1 MPAKKSPLVRTR
13 AVKTPIEASVSPARS
28 YQVEAILRGLEILAL
43 FRADRP
49 TLTLVEISR
58 LVSGVPSTTLRIV
71 NTLEDMGFLEPLP
84 NKAAYRAGLSSL
96 RIGHSFIVGSRLR
109 SLAAPSLARLLD
121 VSGESVI
128 LSVLDNQS
136 VYVIDHLHTGEPL
149 SLPLPIG
156 ARLPAYSTAA
166 GKAMLAFGTK
176 AAMKT
181 AFNDDSADA
190 TVPRTTTSLE
200 EVMAELAVVKREGY
214 AIQGENIS
222 GTRSISAPVLG
233 ADGQA
238 IAAVSIIVGAGHYQL
253 ADLRGVL
260 SPFVVGAAAEVG
272 ARWRADQS
280 SEIGERATADEDD
293 LDEAEAPVEAEQRSR
308 YHVEALSRGLLT
320 LLAFSPTSPR
330 LVLTEIA
337 QRTSLLIPASFRVMS
352 TLSSLGYV
360 RREQTTGTYELTVKV
375 LELGYESLAWLNF
388 AEFLLPS
395 LLRFEN
401 ETQVLVYLSV
411 LAGDVAV
418 DILSLGRPGVMN
430 TLGRSY
436 PLYCTPGGKVLL
448 AFMPEPQA
456 QKIINTVELI
466 KRAPRTLVDRDTLSK
481 DLELIRARGYS
492 VSEEEYLPGSR
503 GVGVP
508 IFNAAGECVASVG
521 CVVRGSDGSK
531 REALEQLVVQARAL
545 SEDLTNRVALRFG

>member
-1 MPAKKSPLVRTR
+1 MPAKKSTSVRTR
-13 AVKTPIEASVSPARS
+13 AVKSTEKASISPVRS

-58 LVSGVPSTTLRIV
+58 LISGVPSTTLRIV
-71 NTLEDMGFLEPLP
+71 NTLEDMGFLESLP
-84 NKAAYRAGLSSL
+84 NKASYRAGLSSL
-96 RIGHSFIVGSRLR
+96 RLGHSFIVGSRLR
-109 SLAAPSLARLLD
+109 SLASPSLTRLLD
-121 VSGESVI
+121 ASGESVT

-136 VYVIDHLHTGEPL
+136 IYVIDHLHTGEPL

-156 ARLPAYSTAA
+156 ARLPAHNTAA

-176 AAMKT
+176 AAIK
-181 AFNDDSADA
+181 AAHNDGALDA
-190 TVPRTTTSLE
+190 ASSLE
-200 EVMAELAVVKREGY
+200 EVMAELAAVKRDGY

-222 GTRSISAPVLG
+222 GTRSISAPVIGL
-233 ADGQA
+233 DGQA
-238 IAAVSIIVGAGHYQL
+238 IAAVSILVGAGHYQL
-253 ADLRGVL
+253 ADLRRVL
-260 SPFVVGAAAEVG
+260 SPLVVGTAAEVG

-280 SEIGERATADEDD
+280 ADIGDRPTAEEDN
-293 LDEAEAPVEAEQRSR
+293 LEEAEAPAEAEQRSR

-330 LVLTEIA
+330 LTLTEIA

-360 RREQTTGTYELTVKV
+360 RRDQATGTYELTVKV

-388 AEFLLPS
+388 SEFLLPS
-395 LLRFEN
+395 LLRFES

-411 LAGDVAV
+411 LARDVAV
-418 DILSLGRPGVMN
+418 DIVSLGRPGVMN
-430 TLGRSY
+430 TLGRTY

-448 AFMPEPQA
+448 AFMEEAHA
-456 QKIINTVELI
+456 QKIIDSVELV
-466 KRAPRTLVDRDTLSK
+466 KRAPRTLVDRDTLLM
-481 DLELIRARGYS
+481 DLELIRTRGYS

-508 IFNAAGECVASVG
+508 IFNGAGECVASVG
-521 CVVRGSDGSK
+521 CVVRGSDGAK
-531 REALEQLVVQARAL
+531 REALEQLVRHARAL
-545 SEDLTNRVALRFG
+545 SEDLSNRLALRFG